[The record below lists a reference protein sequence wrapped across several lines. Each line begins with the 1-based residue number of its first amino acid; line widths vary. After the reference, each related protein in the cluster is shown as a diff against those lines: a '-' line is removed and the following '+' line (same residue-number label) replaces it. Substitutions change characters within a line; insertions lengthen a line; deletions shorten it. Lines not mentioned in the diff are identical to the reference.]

1 MGFRGIGNVF
11 LNLNGGLM
19 GILFRSDICM
29 CEICIMKKLGKES
42 GGEQLEEG
50 KEKEKGGKDKGK
62 DGVRG
67 REMQFYT

>member
-1 MGFRGIGNVF
+1 MHNEEVG
-11 LNLNGGLM
+11 
-19 GILFRSDICM
+19 
-29 CEICIMKKLGKES
+29 EGK

-50 KEKEKGGKDKGK
+50 KEKKKGGKDKGK